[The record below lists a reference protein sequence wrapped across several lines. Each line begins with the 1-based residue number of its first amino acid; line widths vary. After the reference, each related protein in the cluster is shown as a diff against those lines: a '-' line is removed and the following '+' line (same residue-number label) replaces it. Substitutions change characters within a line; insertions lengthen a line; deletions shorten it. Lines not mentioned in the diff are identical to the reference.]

1 MATAHVDEA
10 VRLKH
15 DVPGLWLN
23 RGDVGVVR
31 SIWMSPADCYEVEFC
46 KPGELPVRALLN
58 AERVEVVQ
66 AASARAGRESG
77 GTRDE

>member
-1 MATAHVDEA
+1 MATAHVNEA
-10 VRLKH
+10 VRLTH

-46 KPGELPVRALLN
+46 KAGESSVRTLLN
-58 AERVEVVQ
+58 ADLLEPVESGPVK
-66 AASARAGRESG
+66 AGREMEHQ
-77 GTRDE
+77 R

>member
-10 VRLKH
+10 VRLTH

-31 SIWMSPADCYEVEFC
+31 SIWLSPADCYEVEFC
-46 KPGELPVRALLN
+46 KSGESPVRALLN
-58 AERVEVVQ
+58 ADMLELVQ
-66 AASARAGRESG
+66 PASVRARREPG
-77 GTRDE
+77 GTTDE

>member
-10 VRLKH
+10 VRLTH

-31 SIWMSPADCYEVEFC
+31 SIWMSPADCYEVEFR
-46 KPGELPVRALLN
+46 KPGESAVRALLN
-58 AERVEVVQ
+58 AELLERVQPSVSQ
-66 AASARAGRESG
+66 SRP
-77 GTRDE
+77 